1 MKQSEINEIYN
12 MTMTQREGFK
22 KKYPTSESLA
32 NAIQEVFKSSMLAKV
47 KKDLEKTKLEDVEVT
62 GGFN

>member
-1 MKQSEINEIYN
+1 MKPSEINEIYN

-32 NAIQEVFKSSMLAKV
+32 NAIQEVFKTSMLAKMR
-47 KKDLEKTKLEDVEVT
+47 KDLEKTKLEDVKVT
-62 GGFN
+62 GGVQ